1 MIEKHISLEE
11 IDPVHIYGVNNRL
24 FDLFSSHFPK
34 LRAIAR
40 GNDIYLTGSHEDII
54 EFEGKLNDLVAIG
67 RIKNVLSDYDVE
79 SIFEEEGRNAE
90 RGPVQISDDKE
101 SIIVYGN
108 DGRPIKARTPNQKR
122 LVSEYYKNDLLFALG
137 PAGSGKTYTA
147 IALAVRALKNREVK
161 KLILTRPAVEAGER
175 LGFLPGDLK
184 EKLDPYLQPLYDAL
198 EDMIPAKRLQSFMED
213 GIIQIAPLAYM
224 RGRTLD
230 RAFVI
235 LDEAQNTSL
244 GQLKM
249 FLTRMGC
256 DAKFIV
262 TGDATQIDLP
272 NKKDSGLTKGVEL
285 VRGIKGISV
294 VEFSKEDIV
303 RHPLVTKI
311 VSAFEKDRDSATI
324 ATNTLDLKQ

>member
-1 MIEKHISLEE
+1 MIEKTIIVEDV
-11 IDPVHIYGVNNRL
+11 DPVVIYGVHNRL
-24 FDLFSSHFPK
+24 FDLFTSHFPK
-34 LRAIAR
+34 VRASAR
-40 GNDIYLTGSHEDII
+40 GEEIFVAGAQEDIG
-54 EFEGKLNDLVAIG
+54 EFERSLSRLVAMA
-67 RIKNVLSDYDVE
+67 RIKNALTEYDLDALFEQSGRSAEIGPVLVE
-79 SIFEEEGRNAE
+79 S
-90 RGPVQISDDKE
+90 DKD

-108 DGRPIKARTPNQKR
+108 DGRPIKARTVNQKK

-184 EKLDPYLQPLYDAL
+184 DKLDPYLQPLYDAL
-198 EDMIPAKRLQSFMED
+198 EDMIPAKKLQSFMED

-272 NKKDSGLTKGVEL
+272 NKKDSGLIRGVEL

-294 VEFSKEDIV
+294 INFGKEDIV

-311 VSAFEKDRDSATI
+311 VSAFEKDQVTAPEQ
-324 ATNTLDLKQ
+324 A